1 VVKVVKCS
9 VCGAKLNRE
18 DACYGDKG
26 TFYEGKPLCEVCYW
40 EDEPCATVYYGDAS
54 YAPLGEDDC
63 PHQISYTRNETDGEF
78 TVKWVP
84 TDPWRGYYEAESKVY
99 TRLYDDC
106 ILSGSFDAEELKRF
120 NDELEKILRK
130 LGIRYAR
137 VIASSSNVFS
147 QGYEIWVHKEDLN
160 GEKSFALGVALNI
173 LKLRFRD
180 PVRFKVTA
188 LTGKT
193 NPADFKEADFLLAE
207 AFDKLVAGE
216 NPEKVQREIA
226 KKLAR

>member
-1 VVKVVKCS
+1 MVKCS

-18 DACYGDKG
+18 DAYYGDKG

-40 EDEPCATVYYGDAS
+40 EDEPCATVYFS
-54 YAPLGEDDC
+54 DDDE
-63 PHQISYTRNETDGEF
+63 PHFISYTRNETDGEF

-84 TDPWRGYYEAESKVY
+84 VDPWRGYYEAESKVY

-106 ILSGSFDAEELKRF
+106 ILAGSFDAEELKRF
-120 NDELEKILRK
+120 NDELIKVLDK

-160 GEKSFALGVALNI
+160 GEKSFLLGVALNI

-193 NPADFKEADFLLAE
+193 NPADFKEADYLVAE
-207 AFDKLVAGE
+207 AFDKLAAGE
-216 NPEKVQREIA
+216 NPEKVQREIVR
-226 KKLAR
+226 KLAR